1 MAASTAMMTTKCSS
15 DGPVLLPSA
24 SMAWP
29 TSFGICTCTA
39 RPRNDA
45 TSEKPNIHLCAST
58 TGMIRRSHDPPRS
71 GLMWARGG
79 G

>member
-1 MAASTAMMTTKCSS
+1 MTVTKYSS
-15 DGPVLLPSA
+15 EWPVDFPSE
-24 SMAWP
+24 SIAWP
-29 TSFGICTCTA
+29 TSLGICTCTA

-45 TSEKPNIHLCAST
+45 SSEKPNIHLCAST